1 MARSKSILFIT
12 FIWLVV
18 LLSGCVDEKN
28 ITAVPTTPAIT
39 TNVTSTPST
48 IAPEIAPTS
57 NGLEKSDLN
66 GTIIVEPEE
75 SPTPAPSFT
84 ASKEAL
90 STALYVTARMKPMS
104 NWSSG
109 NEIKY
114 ELNWL
119 KVYILNQ
126 QNNPLSITTQIIS
139 GDRILEEKSFVLD
152 KLESSIEFSNEK
164 NHFVNSTNV
173 TLRVLIKG
181 YPPKDYPIITVD
193 QLN

>member
-1 MARSKSILFIT
+1 
-12 FIWLVV
+12 
-18 LLSGCVDEKN
+18 
-28 ITAVPTTPAIT
+28 
-39 TNVTSTPST
+39 
-48 IAPEIAPTS
+48 
-57 NGLEKSDLN
+57 
-66 GTIIVEPEE
+66 
-75 SPTPAPSFT
+75 
-84 ASKEAL
+84 
-90 STALYVTARMKPMS
+90 MKPMS

-139 GDRILEEKSFVLD
+139 GDQILEEKSFVLD

>member
-12 FIWLVV
+12 VIWLVV

-39 TNVTSTPST
+39 TNVTSTPSA

-84 ASKEAL
+84 APKEAL

-109 NEIKY
+109 KEIKY

-119 KVYILNQ
+119 KVYILSLIHISEPTRLGMISYAVFCLKKKKKK
-126 QNNPLSITTQIIS
+126 NNKKKKKKKKKK
-139 GDRILEEKSFVLD
+139 EK
-152 KLESSIEFSNEK
+152 KK
-164 NHFVNSTNV
+164 KKT
-173 TLRVLIKG
+173 K
-181 YPPKDYPIITVD
+181 KKK
-193 QLN
+193 